1 MRYLRFSL
9 LGLFLVLVWPFHV
22 LAQTTQAIQLPVQDF
37 TWSVTWLP
45 GGVPTTPHHYDLV
58 CNKTG
63 ATTLIRKPLANPPA
77 EVSFVTLFTATDVGV
92 YTCWAEA
99 MTSTNTLIARSTKA
113 DGTNQNVG
121 FEVFVESIAPNR
133 LEMKFRVR

>member
-1 MRYLRFSL
+1 MLLLVPSSL
-9 LGLFLVLVWPFHV
+9 F
-22 LAQTTQAIQLPVQDF
+22 AQTTQAINLPISDF
-37 TWSVTWLP
+37 SWSVTWLP
-45 GGVPTTPHHYDLV
+45 GGVPVTPHHYDFV

-63 ATTLIRKPLANPPA
+63 VAAAIRKPLANPPG
-77 EVSFVTLFTATDVGV
+77 EVNLTTLFTATDVGL

-113 DGTNQNVG
+113 DGTNQNIG
-121 FEVFVESIAPNR
+121 FELFVESVAPNR